1 MKFCTLFLILF
12 SLQTQAVLLDKIV
25 AVFNERAISL
35 SQIKRVRENLT
46 ARRNISPQIFTK
58 DKYSLKELVQL
69 ELNRSLVREKLTEM
83 GYVVSDDQVEA
94 QIKNTEDR
102 LGLSRSALLD
112 FLKNN
117 NFTFDEYFE
126 LIRGSI
132 EYNLFISRVIQPL
145 VSITEQD
152 IKNAYYQKYS
162 NQKRMSFNYNL
173 VDFSLPKSKFKK
185 GMLKSFNKV
194 MTEFQKTGNLPSN
207 FADVSSNAL
216 GAVSEDGLT
225 KKMNKL
231 LNKTAEESFSK
242 PILLGGDYHVFYVKK
257 KDLVESDHYL
267 TQKNQIQARIFQ
279 SSVGSI
285 SKSWFVSESD
295 KHYIKVF
302 L

>member
-1 MKFCTLFLILF
+1 
-12 SLQTQAVLLDKIV
+12 
-25 AVFNERAISL
+25 
-35 SQIKRVRENLT
+35 
-46 ARRNISPQIFTK
+46 
-58 DKYSLKELVQL
+58 
-69 ELNRSLVREKLTEM
+69 M

-102 LGLSRSALLD
+102 LGLSRSALLN

-162 NQKRMSFNYNL
+162 NQKRLSFNYNL
-173 VDFSLPKSKFKK
+173 VDFSLPRSKFKK
-185 GMLKSFNKV
+185 GMLQSFQET
-194 MTEFQKTGNLPSN
+194 MTQFQKSGTLPEKFS
-207 FADVSSNAL
+207 DVSSNPL
-216 GAVSEDGLT
+216 GQVSEDGLT
-225 KKMNKL
+225 KQMNKL
-231 LNKTAEESFSK
+231 LNKTPEGAFSK
-242 PILLGGDYHVFYVKK
+242 PILLGGDYHVFFIKK

-267 TQKNQIQARIFQ
+267 VQKNQIQARIFQ
-279 SSVGSI
+279 DSVGAI
-285 SKSWFVSESD
+285 SQSWFRSEAD
-295 KHYIKVF
+295 KHYIKIF

>member
-279 SSVGSI
+279 NSVGSI